1 MVFADNPLWAGLE
14 GAPKDQ
20 VDSAVVVM
28 PVLLLLHVFILVF
41 KSIGVVTIC
50 LACFVNFLFIPSGLC
65 VRVGRG
71 EDPKA
76 GLAEN
81 HSFIAGDKNKT

>member
-14 GAPKDQ
+14 VAPKDL

-50 LACFVNFLFIPSGLC
+50 LAFSFVLLI
-65 VRVGRG
+65 
-71 EDPKA
+71 
-76 GLAEN
+76 
-81 HSFIAGDKNKT
+81 SFSFCQGSVCG